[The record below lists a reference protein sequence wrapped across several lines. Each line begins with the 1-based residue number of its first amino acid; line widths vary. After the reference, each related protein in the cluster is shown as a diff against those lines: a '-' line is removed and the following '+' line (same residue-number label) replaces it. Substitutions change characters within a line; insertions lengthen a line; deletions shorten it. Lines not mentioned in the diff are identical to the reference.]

1 MKIKFTLV
9 LIFFLGCYYLKSQEN
24 QKLDSLKMIVSS
36 QSDSMKILTYSEII
50 NLTLS
55 FSPTKAKEYVNFQKG
70 LAKKMRQEW
79 AKGVSKMAEGNYY
92 AATNNYSEAED
103 AYQIAKSIFENRKD
117 SLNLSKAFNNL
128 TRPLVLQGKYEK
140 ALAYCLDALRINESM
155 NSDKTLLIGNYIA
168 IGNIHSIMQQYNRSL
183 EFYRKAETIAIEI
196 GPELRL
202 AQVRHNIGSNMMW
215 LKRNNEGVEYFE
227 KNLKF
232 YERTKNDFRMQLHL
246 QPWVTTILK

>member
-92 AATNNYSEAED
+92 AATN
-103 AYQIAKSIFENRKD
+103 KL
-117 SLNLSKAFNNL
+117 SL
-128 TRPLVLQGKYEK
+128 
-140 ALAYCLDALRINESM
+140 
-155 NSDKTLLIGNYIA
+155 
-168 IGNIHSIMQQYNRSL
+168 IHI
-183 EFYRKAETIAIEI
+183 
-196 GPELRL
+196 
-202 AQVRHNIGSNMMW
+202 
-215 LKRNNEGVEYFE
+215 
-227 KNLKF
+227 
-232 YERTKNDFRMQLHL
+232 
-246 QPWVTTILK
+246 